1 MMIRGTHTE
10 HNDRKRTP
18 GTDSKTG
25 QSTLTIE
32 GANDIVP
39 TGSVPMMLTGNVF
52 P

>member
-1 MMIRGTHTE
+1 MIRGIHKE

-18 GTDSKTG
+18 GIDSKTG

-32 GANDIVP
+32 SANDIVP
-39 TGSVPMMLTGNVF
+39 TGSVPMMLIGNVF